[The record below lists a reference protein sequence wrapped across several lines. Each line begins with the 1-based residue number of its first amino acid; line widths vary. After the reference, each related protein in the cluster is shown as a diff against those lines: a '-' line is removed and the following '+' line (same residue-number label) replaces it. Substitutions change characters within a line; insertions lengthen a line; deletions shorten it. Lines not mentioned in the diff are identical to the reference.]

1 MAFPW
6 LPKFMRRMLGRRI
19 GRRFRAFVP
28 KLGITEE
35 TIPAIEKSFTGLLAE
50 LQAHFT
56 RHDYRF
62 VIETRSET

>member
-28 KLGITEE
+28 MLGITEE
-35 TIPAIEKSFTGLLAE
+35 TMPATEWALSARPRIRL
-50 LQAHFT
+50 T
-56 RHDYRF
+56 RRDNRF
-62 VIETRSET
+62 VIKIPDET